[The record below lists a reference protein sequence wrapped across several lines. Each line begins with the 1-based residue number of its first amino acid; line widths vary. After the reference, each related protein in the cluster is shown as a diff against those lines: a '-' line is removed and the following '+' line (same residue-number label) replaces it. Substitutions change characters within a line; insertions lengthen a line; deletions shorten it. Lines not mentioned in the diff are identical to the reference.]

1 MNCANHPDRE
11 RVAFCQNCG
20 KPLCQECVRNY
31 GTSILCEQCLALRS
45 AGAPYGGVPPIG
57 APIPRSTPNPGLAA
71 ILGFIPGVG
80 AMYNEQYAKGIV
92 HLVVFAIL
100 VSLASDVNGIFGLFI
115 AGWICYI
122 AFEAYQTARAKR
134 DGTPLPNPF
143 GLNDIGERLGFGKAW
158 PSAGP
163 TTPPATGFHPGEPAP
178 PYATPYANW
187 GAPQETYTPPV
198 SHWGAPQDSYV
209 PPPVSAPLTE
219 PPLPM
224 YRRLPTGA
232 IWLIGLGLFF
242 LLSSAGFHII
252 SGRLLVPFL
261 LIGFGVLS
269 FVKRMT
275 ATGQGLENDG
285 TDFYRWRL
293 GHALNS
299 SAWMVLI
306 GVIFLLE
313 ALHIM
318 RWGSSWPLF
327 LILAGVLMV
336 VRHSLTSGYPP
347 APPYPPQ
354 YPPQAPPAPP
364 VTSTEIV
371 PSNHTDSTNQEGR

>member
-31 GTSILCEQCLALRS
+31 GTSILCEQCLALRT
-45 AGAPYGGVPPIG
+45 AGAPYGGIPPVG
-57 APIPRSTPNPGLAA
+57 GPVPRSTPNPTLAA
-71 ILGFIPGVG
+71 ILGLIPGVG

-92 HLVVFAIL
+92 HLVVFAVL
-100 VSLASDVNGIFGLFI
+100 VSLASDVNGLFGLFI
-115 AGWICYI
+115 AGWVCYMVI
-122 AFEAYQTARAKR
+122 EAHQTARAKR

-158 PSAGP
+158 PSGGAPPAGP
-163 TTPPATGFHPGEPAP
+163 AGFYPSGEPQQ
-178 PYATPYANW
+178 PYASPYASPY
-187 GAPQETYTPPV
+187 APPV
-198 SHWGAPQDSYV
+198 SHWGAPQETYV
-209 PPPVSAPLTE
+209 PPPPAAPLVD
-219 PPLPM
+219 PSMPI

-232 IWLIGLGLFF
+232 VWLIGLGLFF

-261 LIGFGVLS
+261 LIGFGVFS

-285 TDFYRWRL
+285 TEFYRWRL
-293 GHALNS
+293 AHALNGA
-299 SAWMVLI
+299 AWMVLI

-336 VRHSLTSGYPP
+336 VRHTLTSGYPP
-347 APPYPPQ
+347 NPPYPPQ
-354 YPPQAPPAPP
+354 YPPQTPPAPP
-364 VTSTEIV
+364 ATSTEIV
-371 PSNHTDSTNQEGR
+371 PSNHAGTDNNQEGR

>member
-1 MNCANHPDRE
+1 M
-11 RVAFCQNCG
+11 
-20 KPLCQECVRNY
+20 
-31 GTSILCEQCLALRS
+31 
-45 AGAPYGGVPPIG
+45 
-57 APIPRSTPNPGLAA
+57 
-71 ILGFIPGVG
+71 
-80 AMYNEQYAKGIV
+80 
-92 HLVVFAIL
+92 
-100 VSLASDVNGIFGLFI
+100 
-115 AGWICYI
+115 

-158 PSAGP
+158 PSGGP
-163 TTPPATGFHPGEPAP
+163 PPAGTPVGFYPPAESQP
-178 PYATPYANW
+178 QPQPYAN
-187 GAPQETYTPPV
+187 PYVPPV
-198 SHWGAPQDSYV
+198 SNWGAPQDSYV

-327 LILAGVLMV
+327 RILAGVLMV

-354 YPPQAPPAPP
+354 YPTQSPPAPP
-364 VTSTEIV
+364 VASTEIV